1 MSSYKLSLL
10 CLQHA
15 MQAKVPAA
23 KLVIQ
28 QLPMVAEIKL
38 ALIDSAYR
46 QSELTQ
52 DQVEFLMDDPPYW
65 AFCWASGQVMA
76 RYLLDHP
83 EEVKDKTVIDFGC
96 GSGVVAIAAAIAGAA
111 RSIALDSDKNALQ
124 ATEINARLNRTKV
137 ETSNNL
143 QHLDVDQS
151 SSLLLV
157 ADVFYDRD
165 NIALLFNFMRDYDDL
180 IIADSRVRPAE
191 LTGMFET
198 ARYHSCT
205 VPDLAEANDFNSVG
219 IYRKIYQP

>member
-1 MSSYKLSLL
+1 MSSFKLSLL

-52 DQVEFLMDDPPYW
+52 DQVEFLIDDPPYW

-111 RSIALDSDKNALQ
+111 RSIAIDLDQNALR
-124 ATEINARLNRTKV
+124 ATQINAKLNRARV
-137 ETSNNL
+137 EIGDNL

-165 NIALLFNFMRDYDDL
+165 NMALLTNFMRAYDDL
-180 IIADSRVRPAE
+180 IIADSRVKPAE

-205 VPDLAEANDFNSVG
+205 VPDLAEASDFNSVG